1 MFKYLTLLIVKFCW
15 IYIWLIYIRQ
25 INSMNQ
31 EISEVFDFN
40 LVVLYS
46 RWIRIQIKLSQ
57 EDLNPDP
64 AIC

>member
-1 MFKYLTLLIVKFCW
+1 
-15 IYIWLIYIRQ
+15 
-25 INSMNQ
+25 MNQ

-40 LVVLYS
+40 LVVLCS
-46 RWIRIQIKLSQ
+46 RWIRVQIKLSQ